1 MHAPRVRTAVFSH
14 KQAVHASSLR
24 VAIRARIRQGE
35 DLPEYT
41 YCGAHKPGTAALFF
55 RGRLPPPIPI
65 RVLLCGLRKLCF
77 SRRGPI
83 SWPRRSVCRCD
94 GKEPCAPIR
103 SRRCVQSLRCAR
115 MRLKRRQPGVR
126 SKVGARQKD
135 GAFQA
140 QDTAGATLQWRPH
153 RWWHTLMPARSHAA
167 HGHLLLSG
175 SRRPLASCYT
185 ESDSKHS
192 HTGVAMP
199 SHPLQRARPTT
210 GHGLDGQWRLTS
222 AARFCFTGQ
231 VSARSPPTLG
241 GGSKI
246 HTTIDGGKQG
256 TPGGNPTLFPF
267 STSVRHPWWPAACRQ
282 APVHAAGAGHSA
294 GRTMWQPDRVSL
306 LGYCTAGARSYE
318 LVQDACL

>member
-55 RGRLPPPIPI
+55 RGRLPPPISI
-65 RVLLCGLRKLCF
+65 LVLCGLRKLCF

-210 GHGLDGQWRLTS
+210 GHGLDGHWRLTS

-231 VSARSPPTLG
+231 VSARSPPTL
-241 GGSKI
+241 S
-246 HTTIDGGKQG
+246 
-256 TPGGNPTLFPF
+256 
-267 STSVRHPWWPAACRQ
+267 
-282 APVHAAGAGHSA
+282 
-294 GRTMWQPDRVSL
+294 GRDQKSI
-306 LGYCTAGARSYE
+306 
-318 LVQDACL
+318 

>member
-24 VAIRARIRQGE
+24 VALRARIRQDE

-41 YCGAHKPGTAALFF
+41 YCRAHKPGTAALFF

-231 VSARSPPTLG
+231 VSARSPPTLSG
-241 GGSKI
+241 AGSKI
-246 HTTIDGGKQG
+246 YTTKIDGGNSRPA
-256 TPGGNPTLFPF
+256 PGGNG
-267 STSVRHPWWPAACRQ
+267 SI
-282 APVHAAGAGHSA
+282 HAAGAGHSA

>member
-1 MHAPRVRTAVFSH
+1 MPS
-14 KQAVHASSLR
+14 
-24 VAIRARIRQGE
+24 
-35 DLPEYT
+35 
-41 YCGAHKPGTAALFF
+41 
-55 RGRLPPPIPI
+55 GRLGCLQ
-65 RVLLCGLRKLCF
+65 R
-77 SRRGPI
+77 
-83 SWPRRSVCRCD
+83 
-94 GKEPCAPIR
+94 
-103 SRRCVQSLRCAR
+103 LRCAR

-231 VSARSPPTLG
+231 VSALSPPTLSTA
-241 GGSKI
+241 GSKI
-246 HTTIDGGKQG
+246 HTKDQNSWR
-256 TPGGNPTLFPF
+256 GGNHPLHVECPLLLPLLSPF
-267 STSVRHPWWPAACRQ
+267 NPHPCRGSWSQCRSDNVATRSGVASGILHCGSTQ
-282 APVHAAGAGHSA
+282 
-294 GRTMWQPDRVSL
+294 L
-306 LGYCTAGARSYE
+306 
-318 LVQDACL
+318 